1 MFYAI
6 IAAIT
11 AVALVAVYLMM
22 PTPTMDNASS
32 PGLDDFN
39 YPTNSNG
46 RVVPEVFGTCHIR
59 GNVIWYGDLRR
70 KEIRS

>member
-46 RVVPEVFGTCHIR
+46 RVVPEVFATCHIR
-59 GNVIWYGDLRR
+59 GNVIWYGDLRS